1 MKNCAFQQQHNSPSI
16 CIKQKWIFLF
26 PWVEHKRNKK
36 KIICYD
42 MTRVI
47 GSVAKFSQLSIIV
60 NTNSLC
66 TSITSTMMS
75 KRSFYK
81 RRKIASREKLEPG
94 SLSSL
99 WMFRMQY
106 PTLKS
111 KLHFKL
117 KLKKADWE
125 ISSISDEELLEWV
138 QEPRH
143 VGSGIN
149 FMTCVSPRYIS
160 SGIFENSWQLNGQ
173 GLLVSVVY
181 INITSSSVELLQ

>member
-1 MKNCAFQQQHNSPSI
+1 
-16 CIKQKWIFLF
+16 
-26 PWVEHKRNKK
+26 
-36 KIICYD
+36 

-60 NTNSLC
+60 STNSLC
-66 TSITSTMMS
+66 TFITSTMMS

-81 RRKIASREKLEPG
+81 RRKIASRGKLEPG

-111 KLHFKL
+111 KLQSKL

-125 ISSISDEELLEWV
+125 ISSISDEGLLEWV
-138 QEPRH
+138 QQPRH
-143 VGSGIN
+143 AGSGIN
-149 FMTCVSPRYIS
+149 YLTCVSTRYIS
-160 SGIFENSWQLNGQ
+160 SSIFENAWQLNGQ
-173 GLLVSVVY
+173 GLMVSVVY
-181 INITSSSVELLQ
+181 RKITSSSVELLQ

>member
-1 MKNCAFQQQHNSPSI
+1 
-16 CIKQKWIFLF
+16 
-26 PWVEHKRNKK
+26 
-36 KIICYD
+36 